1 MKDMIRAVWAYRYF
15 ILSSIKNELRLRFI
29 RSKLGALWMIIHP
42 LMQVVIFATILSEVL
57 SAKLPGIDNKYA
69 YALYL
74 MAGTLCWSMFS
85 ETIGKCVS
93 LFVDSGNLMKKMAFP
108 RICLPFIAAGTMLVN
123 NILLLLA
130 IFAVFAVLG
139 HYPGAQAM
147 WLPVLIMI
155 TLLFAMSIGMLLGV
169 LNVFMRDIGQVVP
182 VVLQA
187 LFWLTPIVY
196 NIRILPER
204 VQHIFQMN
212 PLYPLV
218 SSYQNVLLYNQPPV
232 WNALAWLVGVS
243 AVLALASLV
252 VFRRAS
258 PEMVDA
264 L

>member
-1 MKDMIRAVWAYRYF
+1 MKDMLRAVWAYRYF

-29 RSKLGALWMIIHP
+29 RSKLGVLWMIIHP
-42 LMQVVIFATILSEVL
+42 LMQVLIFATILSEVL
-57 SAKLPGIDNKYA
+57 AAKLPGIDNKYA

-85 ETIGKCVS
+85 ETIGRSVS

-108 RICLPFIAAGTMLVN
+108 RICLPLIAGGTMLVN
-123 NILLLLA
+123 NLLLLVA
-130 IFAVFAVLG
+130 IFIVFAVLG
-139 HYPGAQAM
+139 HFPDAQAF
-147 WLPVLIMI
+147 WLPALMLL
-155 TLLFAMSIGMLLGV
+155 TLTFAMSIGLLLGV

-196 NIRILPER
+196 HIRILPEAAQR
-204 VQHIFQMN
+204 VFKLN
-212 PLYPLV
+212 PLFPLV
-218 SSYQNVLLYNQPPV
+218 SSYQNVLVFNKPPV
-232 WNALAWLVGVS
+232 WVDLIWMIIATFALG
-243 AVLALASLV
+243 LAALV

-258 PEMVDA
+258 PELVDA